1 MNRSPSLHLGLPP
14 VSSPLRW
21 LLAMIALAIAAP
33 PLSSPALAGVAQR
46 ACLWSVTQ
54 RRALRVRFLDG
65 TPEMIAQV
73 KAWAEL
79 WTQRADVR
87 FVWVDAGPAEIR
99 VSFAGAGN
107 HSAVGRCSGQ
117 DQSAPTMM
125 LGVLTHEPNEIRR
138 ETTVLHELGHA
149 LGLEHEHQSPLADIE
164 WDLERVYADSK
175 RDGRSREL
183 TEKFVLGRF
192 PLGSVEASAY
202 DADSVMSYVFPPS
215 WGEGL
220 RVMWRAGLSAGDSAF
235 IARLYP
241 SYEGVVDRTIAFEQ
255 VGWTLVSLADFDG
268 DRRPDAWLRKRDDD
282 RLFRAVRLEDGGVIK
297 ELRAMPG
304 ASFEGVFDVD
314 GDGTAETLW
323 RAERGLDIH
332 AAAMSEG
339 SSKAWPL
346 VGTSQSVRVLGVGD
360 WDGDGRVDLLATAIG
375 ETATAW
381 WFGGADGSF
390 RQEWGAAP
398 WLAGVVALQD
408 VDGQGGIDAVSLD
421 SNKWRIYTHSSSRG
435 ARNHSF
441 GRSWSFEVPIGARLV
456 GFAEVSGDGA
466 LDAVYVGPEREV
478 GVCPGLQDACYA
490 IVPAPDPADGPP
502 QVALAD
508 LDGDGDLELVT
519 RHGDGPILV
528 HRVVVR

>member
-46 ACLWSVTQ
+46 ACLWSVAQ

-87 FVWVDAGPAEIR
+87 FVWADAGPAEIR

-125 LGVLTHEPNEIRR
+125 LGVLNHEPNEIRR

-164 WDLERVYADSK
+164 WDLERVYADSQ
-175 RDGRSREL
+175 RTGRSREF

-255 VGWTLVSLADFDG
+255 EGWTLVSLADFDG

-282 RLFRAVRLEDGGVIK
+282 RMFRAVRLEDGGVIK

-314 GDGTAETLW
+314 GNGTAETLW
-323 RAERGLDIH
+323 RAEMGLDID
-332 AAAMSEG
+332 AVAMSEG
-339 SSKAWPL
+339 SDKAWSL
-346 VGTSQSVRVLGVGD
+346 VGTSQSRRVLAVGD
-360 WDGDGRVDLLATAIG
+360 WDSDGLIDLLASAIG
-375 ETATAW
+375 EAGGAW
-381 WFGGADGSF
+381 WFGVADGGYRRVGS
-390 RQEWGAAP
+390 AAP
-398 WLAGVVALQD
+398 WFEGVVALQD
-408 VDGQGGIDAVSLD
+408 VDRRGGIDAVSLD
-421 SNKWRIYTHSSSRG
+421 STTWQVRTSSAPKGVRNSSSG
-435 ARNHSF
+435 LT
-441 GRSWSFEVPIGARLV
+441 WSFEVPAKAQLL
-456 GFAEVSGDGA
+456 GFA
-466 LDAVYVGPEREV
+466 R
-478 GVCPGLQDACYA
+478 GVRRWRPGRGLRRPRARGSAC
-490 IVPAPDPADGPP
+490 VPAGRMP
-502 QVALAD
+502 
-508 LDGDGDLELVT
+508 VT
-519 RHGDGPILV
+519 RSSRLRIRPTAPRRSRSRISMV
-528 HRVVVR
+528 TAISSS